1 MTVPDDA
8 QQLQN
13 STVFIKNTQYPA
25 LDIRV
30 SPGAYSDPILLKMN
44 SSFVSFS
51 PNQMKIQL
59 DFENP
64 LVISSSIYSRDFI
77 DVTIYGN
84 SWFMDMQGNFMEQ
97 GFKLKSRVLP
107 MMSSQQAALLAKLTG
122 SSAKTATASALA
134 SSAVINFLMAGP
146 LQHILSLVRSTQIQL
161 HLLLIDVPTPAS
173 SSSFFG
179 QLMSLVTFQLIDL
192 TDYLTQF
199 LQLDDVE
206 PLSD

>member
-13 STVFIKNTQYPA
+13 STVFIKDTQYPA

-64 LVISSSIYSRDFI
+64 LVVSSSTYSKDFI
-77 DVTIYGN
+77 DMTIYGN
-84 SWFMDMQGNFMEQ
+84 SWFMDTQGNFME
-97 GFKLKSRVLP
+97 
-107 MMSSQQAALLAKLTG
+107 
-122 SSAKTATASALA
+122 
-134 SSAVINFLMAGP
+134 
-146 LQHILSLVRSTQIQL
+146 
-161 HLLLIDVPTPAS
+161 
-173 SSSFFG
+173 
-179 QLMSLVTFQLIDL
+179 
-192 TDYLTQF
+192 
-199 LQLDDVE
+199 
-206 PLSD
+206 

>member
-1 MTVPDDA
+1 
-8 QQLQN
+8 
-13 STVFIKNTQYPA
+13 
-25 LDIRV
+25 
-30 SPGAYSDPILLKMN
+30 
-44 SSFVSFS
+44 
-51 PNQMKIQL
+51 
-59 DFENP
+59 
-64 LVISSSIYSRDFI
+64 
-77 DVTIYGN
+77 
-84 SWFMDMQGNFMEQ
+84 
-97 GFKLKSRVLP
+97 
-107 MMSSQQAALLAKLTG
+107 MMSSQQAALMAKLTG

-134 SSAVINFLMAGP
+134 SSAAINFLMAGP

-173 SSSFFG
+173 SSSFFA